1 MKTRPKIPF
10 VLLLCVLL
18 TGCATYTH
26 NAVTFRSSLADGHY
40 ETALQTLGKAR
51 KGPARLLYLME
62 NGLIAHYRGE
72 YHASNRFFEVAE
84 RLSDRLFTRSL
95 SREAASLITN
105 DQVRAYRG
113 EEFEL
118 AFINYYRA
126 LNYWYLGEPEEALVE
141 CRKANLKLDRYAA
154 LADYD
159 ATYRNDAF
167 IHYMTGLIYEA
178 TGELNDAYVS
188 YRNALDAYE
197 TYQNVFGLEAPADL
211 RTDLRRVEEDLG
223 YVQRQDG
230 RVGSAGPD
238 SPPEGELVLF
248 SEIGFVPHKV
258 QEEISL
264 PVYENDVE
272 SVSKKRL
279 DGISRKIAYRHFKPH
294 YAGRSKVEYWLRVA
308 LPAYADVAPRTQSIL
323 LSAAGRRTGT
333 TLAEDLSAIAWQTFQ
348 DKQPAMLARTVG
360 RGLLKYMAS
369 AKAEKENKVLG
380 FIVNLFVAATEAAD
394 TRSWVSLPHNVQ
406 IGRLALP
413 AGIHTL
419 TLESLDSR
427 GRVIETR
434 NISGIQI
441 RPGTRTFVNYRTFK

>member
-1 MKTRPKIPF
+1 MIAYTFRSTSDHPINDSPFSTSETVYLLDSGASVKTRSKIPF
-10 VLLLCVLL
+10 VMLLCVLL

-26 NAVTFRSSLADGHY
+26 NAVTFRSSLAGGHY

-95 SREAASLITN
+95 SREVASLITN

-154 LADYD
+154 QADYD

-197 TYQNVFGLEAPADL
+197 TYQNVFGLEAPAAL

-223 YVQRQDG
+223 YVEPRDG
-230 RVGSAGPD
+230 RGGSAEPG
-238 SPPEGELVLF
+238 SPADGELVLF
-248 SEIGFVPHKV
+248 SE
-258 QEEISL
+258 
-264 PVYENDVE
+264 N
-272 SVSKKRL
+272 
-279 DGISRKIAYRHFKPH
+279 
-294 YAGRSKVEYWLRVA
+294 RV
-308 LPAYADVAPRTQSIL
+308 RTAQSP
-323 LSAAGRRTGT
+323 GG
-333 TLAEDLSAIAWQTFQ
+333 D
-348 DKQPAMLARTVG
+348 QPA
-360 RGLLKYMAS
+360 
-369 AKAEKENKVLG
+369 
-380 FIVNLFVAATEAAD
+380 
-394 TRSWVSLPHNVQ
+394 
-406 IGRLALP
+406 RL
-413 AGIHTL
+413 
-419 TLESLDSR
+419 
-427 GRVIETR
+427 
-434 NISGIQI
+434 
-441 RPGTRTFVNYRTFK
+441 